1 MAHNEYRNQE
11 EKSAKKQ
18 GILELDTHSALMA
31 SKNLMIN
38 QFKEMYKQLMAAQS
52 KSPAAE
58 VAKSEAG
65 ITPYKQ
71 GERLAE
77 GQLYGKHERYLVL

>member
-38 QFKEMYKQLMAAQS
+38 QFKEMYKQLMAA
-52 KSPAAE
+52 
-58 VAKSEAG
+58 
-65 ITPYKQ
+65 
-71 GERLAE
+71 
-77 GQLYGKHERYLVL
+77 